1 VGTNFRTSVAWGWVG
16 GRRVGGGVGWGGR
29 RMKHTP

>member
-16 GRRVGGGVGWGGR
+16 GRRAGGGRGGR
-29 RMKHTP
+29 RIKHIP

>member
-1 VGTNFRTSVAWGWVG
+1 VG
-16 GRRVGGGVGWGGR
+16 GRRVGGGVGWVVGWGGRGGR